1 MTDGDDILRQRA
13 RSLATPSVATHELA
27 PADTLHLLLVLVDG
41 ERLGIPLDRIAA
53 IARAVEPAPLPR
65 AVAPVCGVAV
75 WRGRPLTVLTLGAG
89 PPEIGPDSRFV
100 VLGDARR
107 ADVALLVDAVDD
119 VRAVARESLTPSGPS
134 TRAVAT
140 IGITDDAVLVLDP
153 ASLVRERRDATHTFP
168 DSSRTA

>member
-1 MTDGDDILRQRA
+1 VTDGGDILRKRA
-13 RSLATPSVATHELA
+13 RVLAMPIVAMHELV
-27 PADTLHLLLVLVDG
+27 PGDTLHLLLVLVDG
-41 ERLGIPLDRIAA
+41 ERIGIPLDRIAA

-65 AVAPVCGVAV
+65 AVAPVYGVAV

-89 PPEIGPDSRFV
+89 TPQIGPDSRFV
-100 VLGDARR
+100 VLGDVRR

-119 VRAVARESLTPSGPS
+119 VRAIARGSLTPSAPS

-153 ASLVRERRDATHTFP
+153 ASLVRERRDATHAFP